1 MFNLDVNNKI
11 IKRDKYVE
19 DRATS
24 GDLSIGIGLMMES
37 VLELR
42 NKVDNK
48 REIPQKVDLKKYNI
62 HAFNSL
68 TMLREAVTSM
78 ANTVVKPN
86 NSEALKK
93 MNTTEFIIK
102 YKRKELINI
111 VKDDMNL
118 IFNLY
123 NGSGVIPVLYF
134 PTYTLM
140 YTRLN
145 KGKEIKPTKK
155 VDEINLYF
163 ELSKELYD
171 NKTGLLCSTLKVDKP
186 IKSENKLL
194 ITTSFPIDF
203 HLLSGDL
210 LETHTGKLKDK
221 HKLNTKFKPIPN
233 VDLSN
238 IPFNQTTHR
247 IFGDNTLI
255 APLPMPLRREVIE
268 VSLKKKWNTHT
279 SEELI
284 KEQTKSIL
292 K

>member
-1 MFNLDVNNKI
+1 MNNVFIFFNHN
-11 IKRDKYVE
+11 
-19 DRATS
+19 
-24 GDLSIGIGLMMES
+24 LSLS
-37 VLELR
+37 RKSLR
-42 NKVDNK
+42 V
-48 REIPQKVDLKKYNI
+48 
-62 HAFNSL
+62 
-68 TMLREAVTSM
+68 
-78 ANTVVKPN
+78 
-86 NSEALKK
+86 
-93 MNTTEFIIK
+93 
-102 YKRKELINI
+102 
-111 VKDDMNL
+111 
-118 IFNLY
+118 
-123 NGSGVIPVLYF
+123 VLYF
-134 PTYTLM
+134 
-140 YTRLN
+140 
-145 KGKEIKPTKK
+145 KI
-155 VDEINLYF
+155 
-163 ELSKELYD
+163 
-171 NKTGLLCSTLKVDKP
+171 LK
-186 IKSENKLL
+186 NKLL
-194 ITTSFPIDF
+194 KTTSIPIDF

>member
-1 MFNLDVNNKI
+1 MFNLDVNSKI
-11 IKRDKYVE
+11 IKRDRYVE
-19 DRATS
+19 ERVTS

-42 NKVDNK
+42 NKVDDK

-62 HAFNSL
+62 HAFNAL

-78 ANTVVKPN
+78 ASNVVKPN
-86 NSEALKK
+86 SSEALKK

-123 NGSGVIPVLYF
+123 NGSGVIPLLYF

-155 VDEINLYF
+155 MDEINLYF
-163 ELSKELYD
+163 ELSKELYEK
-171 NKTGLLCSTLKVDKP
+171 KTGLLCNTLKIDKP
-186 IKSENKLL
+186 IKSDNKLL

-221 HKLNTKFKPIPN
+221 HKLNTKFKSIPN